1 MKILLDTHAFI
12 WFLEGSDRLSEKA
25 KNAIESKTNSSYIS
39 IASLWEM
46 AVKVSIGKMDMEMSF
61 DDLNQLA
68 YDNKITILPITFEHT
83 KLISQLPFHHKDP
96 FDRMIIS
103 QALVENMPILTI
115 DNYFSAYTRN
125 IIW

>member
-96 FDRMIIS
+96 FDRMIIT